1 MASTNFQL
9 SIVSADQRLPSQTVD
24 VDGEWT
30 TIDLKRH
37 LSKFYPGEPPVDSQK
52 LIFAGRILS
61 DDSNLRNVIGQ
72 ESISRTVHLV
82 LSPSV
87 ANQAKAAV
95 AAQEPSGLTPEQM
108 EQLKQQYL
116 QYLSDY
122 YKNNNDTVSN
132 DQNEYE
138 EVDNGDEVVNVEIDL
153 NEDLEV
159 PENGFQRVARALG
172 IGGGGGAVHQ
182 QANDVGAE
190 EQVDLFDLAYAVFRI
205 SILIA
210 VCVTYASWQRITL
223 VAFVGLFFYWRNGAR
238 QNAIRRRRNPPV
250 TAPTPASPPAQQ
262 NTEAQNS
269 GIQST
274 TTTPGTATGG
284 DDVVQ
289 LSAPTE
295 TPRQEEQEPPSRIQ
309 QIAQALRGAGETS
322 YRLVYAIFD
331 SLVPELPA
339 RID

>member
-1 MASTNFQL
+1 MTSTHFQL
-9 SIVSADQRLPSQTVD
+9 AVVSADQRLPSQTVD
-24 VDGEWT
+24 IDGDWT
-30 TIDLKRH
+30 AIDLKRH

-61 DDSNLRNVIGQ
+61 DDSNLRNIIGQ

-95 AAQEPSGLTPEQM
+95 AAQEPSCLTPEQM
-108 EQLKQQYL
+108 EHLKQQYL
-116 QYLSDY
+116 LYLSDY
-122 YKNNNDTVSN
+122 YKNNNDTISN
-132 DQNEYE
+132 DQHEQE
-138 EVDNGDEVVNVEIDL
+138 EFSNGDDVINVEIDL
-153 NEDLEV
+153 NGDLEV

-172 IGGGGGAVHQ
+172 IGGGAVHQ
-182 QANDVGAE
+182 QANDEGAE

-210 VCVTYASWQRITL
+210 VCVTYASWQRIAL

-250 TAPTPASPPAQQ
+250 AAPTPVSPPTQQ
-262 NTEAQNS
+262 NTDTQNS
-269 GIQST
+269 EVHSNT
-274 TTTPGTATGG
+274 TTSGAATEG
-284 DDVVQ
+284 DDVGQ
-289 LSAPTE
+289 LSSSTE
-295 TPRQEEQEPPSRIQ
+295 TPQQEQQGPPTRIR

>member
-122 YKNNNDTVSN
+122 YKNSNDTALN
-132 DQNEYE
+132 DQNENDE
-138 EVDNGDEVVNVEIDL
+138 FDNGDEVINVEIDL
-153 NEDLEV
+153 NEGLEV

-172 IGGGGGAVHQ
+172 IGGGGAAVQQ

-210 VCVTYASWQRITL
+210 VCVAYASWQRIAL

-238 QNAIRRRRNPPV
+238 QNAIRQRRNPPV
-250 TAPTPASPPAQQ
+250 ASPNPAPPAQQ
-262 NTEAQNS
+262 NTDAQNP
-269 GIQST
+269 GVQST
-274 TTTPGTATGG
+274 TTTPGAATGSDEVG
-284 DDVVQ
+284 Q
-289 LSAPTE
+289 LSASTE
-295 TPRQEEQEPPSRIQ
+295 TPQPEQQEPPTRIQ